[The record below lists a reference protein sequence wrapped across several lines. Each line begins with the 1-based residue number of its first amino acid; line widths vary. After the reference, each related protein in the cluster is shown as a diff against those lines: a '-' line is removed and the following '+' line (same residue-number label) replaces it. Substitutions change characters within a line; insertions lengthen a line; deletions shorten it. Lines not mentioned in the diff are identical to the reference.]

1 MPLVNPKPSDAKP
14 LVQGS
19 GRAQPVEMHS
29 ALVQTRFTPMAA
41 LAMFTEGATI
51 VCTYYRQLVDV
62 DDNLMPQQVNRK
74 APYQQYEKIIGLEMK
89 QQGDLNFSQDEGTKD
104 VTITGTAIMFGGVIP
119 NKGDMFRAD
128 LGDGQAG
135 VFTVLT
141 SERLSVRKESQYR
154 IDFQVVGDDKD
165 VDRLKDLED
174 KTVVTLYFVKDF
186 LNAGKNPL
194 LIDEEYN
201 AYVQLR
207 RVFATMVNEYLRT
220 FFSETCQTLI
230 LPDQAQT
237 TYDPFLAKAV
247 VTLLE
252 TTRNPMMRK
261 VTLHNVDQ
269 DYGFRTT
276 TVWDSILNVEPSH
289 LWAAA
294 QRMEVRGAEITYN
307 LASFSGVYWS
317 KINRLVYP
325 IDHRT
330 DADRVLAPSQ
340 PASHAVLNLSGA
352 AVDDFQRL
360 ISKRDLT
367 VAEQGPAQPISPVP
381 HIHRITD
388 DEYYVFSRAFY
399 EQKTAEQSQLER
411 LVWSML
417 NQEDIDVPTLY
428 ALVLESQKWDNLE
441 RFYLVPVLIA
451 LSILVLRGPNF

>member
-1 MPLVNPKPSDAKP
+1 MPLVNPKPSDVKP
-14 LVQGS
+14 LVPAS

-41 LAMFTEGATI
+41 LAMFTEGSTI
-51 VCTYYRQLVDV
+51 VCTYYRQLVDI
-62 DDNLMPQQVNRK
+62 DDNLMAQQVNRK

-89 QQGDLNFSQDEGTKD
+89 QQGDLNFSQDEQTKD

-135 VFTVLT
+135 LFTLLN

-154 IDFQVVGDDKD
+154 VDFQVVSDDKD
-165 VDRLKDLED
+165 TERLEDLEA
-174 KTVVTLYFVKDF
+174 KVVDTLYFVKDF

-194 LIDEEYN
+194 LIDAEYN

-230 LPDQAQT
+230 VPDQAQV
-237 TYDPFLAKAV
+237 TYDHFLTKAV
-247 VTLLE
+247 LSLLE
-252 TTRNPMMRK
+252 TTNNPMMRK
-261 VTLHNVDQ
+261 VTLHNVEQ

-276 TVWDSILNVEPSH
+276 TVWDSILQVEPSH

-294 QRMEVRGAEITYN
+294 QRMEVRGAELTYN
-307 LASFSGVYWS
+307 LPAFSGVFWA
-317 KINRLVYP
+317 KIDRLIYP
-325 IDHRT
+325 IDRRT
-330 DADRVLAPSQ
+330 DADRILAPSQ
-340 PASHAVLNLSGA
+340 PASHSVLTLSGA
-352 AVDDFQRL
+352 PVDDFQRL
-360 ISKRDLT
+360 ISKRNLT
-367 VAEQGPAQPISPVP
+367 VAEQGLPEPIAPTP

-399 EQKTAEQSQLER
+399 EQDSVRQSQLER

-417 NQEDIDVPTLY
+417 NQEDPDVTILY
-428 ALVLESQKWDNLE
+428 ELVLESQKWDNLE
-441 RFYLVPVLIA
+441 RFYYVPVLIA
-451 LSILVLRGPNF
+451 LTVLVLRGPNF